1 MAYAIRKT
9 RRNHRGGIG
18 IISFTMFEFLFILAL
33 VENSKKAD
41 YNLNALKFVVDH
53 RTTPE
58 NAQTARA
65 IVDGNIQVID
75 KCIKNGS
82 FTEKRY
88 KEILNDP
95 ELQGEYCQMVAA
107 LNAGLDDAFDLLYN
121 DIKKTPDTFCGWLDF
136 YNQYLEVSTN
146 LDLVHRS
153 RLYYQ
158 LESYNQEN

>member
-1 MAYAIRKT
+1 M
-9 RRNHRGGIG
+9 
-18 IISFTMFEFLFILAL
+18 AL
-33 VENSKKAD
+33 VENLKKAD
-41 YNLNALKFVVDH
+41 YNMNALRFAVAH

-58 NAQTARA
+58 NAQIARA

-95 ELQGEYCQMVAA
+95 ELQGEYGQMVGA
-107 LNAGLDDAFDLLYN
+107 LNAGLEDAFELLYN
-121 DIKKTPDTFCGWLDF
+121 DIKNTPDTFCGWLDY
-136 YNQYLEVSTN
+136 YNQYLECSTN

-153 RLYYQ
+153 RLYYHLQ
-158 LESYNQEN
+158 SYDQEA